1 MDSYEFP
8 DIPDLEYP
16 QIPRASSTRIPLHSS
31 KADQQRERN
40 RQAQRRHRQS
50 IKQRLE
56 KYDRLRESLQDPEND
71 PKDSE
76 DFANLPSNQ
85 QQNLP
90 SPSTSRT
97 PSVPTSSILSRPLSE
112 VDVDQPKNAQ
122 PADPYDTLSQS
133 SRAWS
138 TAQDI
143 NSSPGSLQ
151 SEKHSLM
158 TFSPSDAAFELD
170 PSSVFSQL
178 EFETKIKADSQW
190 GSGRTL
196 LHQGVVLNSE
206 DIVLV
211 LLAHVADMEARD
223 YDGRTPLHL
232 AAALGYVSI
241 GRLLLMH
248 GAATTVS
255 WPDKCGLTPM
265 HLAVQNGHAPM
276 VEALVEFGAG
286 VNLRF

>member
-1 MDSYEFP
+1 MIGCAKVF
-8 DIPDLEYP
+8 
-16 QIPRASSTRIPLHSS
+16 
-31 KADQQRERN
+31 K
-40 RQAQRRHRQS
+40 
-50 IKQRLE
+50 
-56 KYDRLRESLQDPEND
+56 DPEND

-90 SPSTSRT
+90 SPLTSRT
-97 PSVPTSSILSRPLSE
+97 PSVPTPSILSRPLSE
-112 VDVDQPKNAQ
+112 VDVDQPKNDQ
-122 PADPYDTLSQS
+122 PVDPYDTLSQS
-133 SRAWS
+133 SRALAEYAKGFSSPLS

-143 NSSPGSLQ
+143 NSSLGSLQ
-151 SEKHSLM
+151 NEKHGLMSLYFKIK
-158 TFSPSDAAFELD
+158 TFSSSDAAFELD
-170 PSSVFSQL
+170 LSSVFSPL

-206 DIVLV
+206 DVVLV

-223 YDGRTPLHL
+223 YNGRTPLHL

-255 WPDKCGLTPM
+255 WPDKRGLTLM